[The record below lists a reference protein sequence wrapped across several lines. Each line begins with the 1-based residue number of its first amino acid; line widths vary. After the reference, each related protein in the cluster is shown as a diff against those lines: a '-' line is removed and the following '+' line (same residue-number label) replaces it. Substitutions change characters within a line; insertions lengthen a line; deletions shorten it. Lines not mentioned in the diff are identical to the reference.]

1 MTPKDAVVI
10 AQGFTRLSLNTY
22 LVFVLI
28 SLAFAGMAVLSED
41 IFETPAY
48 DDKRKIMC
56 IGYTLLSV
64 TMLLFVLYLTARSNA
79 ALTLGK
85 ELMQGRA
92 ESQEIKALGVFRSM
106 STLWVLFFMTAIII
120 TVNYIVLIYA
130 VEGGLF

>member
-1 MTPKDAVVI
+1 MTPKDTVAL
-10 AQGFTRLSLNTY
+10 AQEYTRLSLKAY
-22 LVFVLI
+22 LFFILI
-28 SLAFAGMAVLSED
+28 SFTLAGVTILSPD

-64 TMLLFVLYLTARSNA
+64 TLLLFILYLTARSNA

-85 ELMQGRA
+85 ELMLGH
-92 ESQEIKALGVFRSM
+92 EETQEIKALGVFRSM

-120 TVNYIVLIYA
+120 TVNYTILIYA
-130 VEGGLF
+130 VESGLF